1 MNDAGRGQ
9 TLAPLPT
16 VRATGTLL
24 AAPRGSGR
32 LPSPLVPGPSV
43 VPRRSGRQSS
53 ALEPLCGGLGPQLP
67 RGRWPPGP
75 VSSRRPRQSLDA
87 QPEQLALRPKEF
99 FRAHGIEVL
108 TEAQV
113 RTTLPTGRG
122 LEGLQA
128 GFEEIQG
135 LEEEGRAGPT
145 DGATQESFDD
155 WLQLQGKRTRCRQL

>member
-113 RTTLPTGRG
+113 RTRRG
-122 LEGLQA
+122 SRL
-128 GFEEIQG
+128 
-135 LEEEGRAGPT
+135 GRASWAPWRAGVRPLEVWVCSAPLCP
-145 DGATQESFDD
+145 GAQAPRDAPGLRGS
-155 WLQLQGKRTRCRQL
+155 